1 MTETQPFFLNVEDDT
16 YSREVLSLL
25 LAKVMGFQQVEFFEN
40 SENFLDRLQA
50 LPQVP
55 DVIFLDIHIRPI
67 DGYQLLNV
75 LRNEPQYQNSKIIAL
90 TASVMV
96 QDVKRLQDAGFDGLI
111 GKPIANKVFPRL
123 VKNILAGEPVW
134 YIP

>member
-1 MTETQPFFLNVEDDT
+1 
-16 YSREVLSLL
+16 
-25 LAKVMGFQQVEFFEN
+25 
-40 SENFLDRLQA
+40 
-50 LPQVP
+50 VP

-67 DGYQLLNV
+67 DGYQLLDL